1 MGRIHQ
7 KYLEKLS
14 VSYKIFDPFVKN
26 DDEKFLKLIS
36 IDEVDLKSFTHIIIA
51 TPDENHISTYSS
63 LRNNDYVGP
72 ILIEKPAFTNIKDIG
87 ILEKDKNVYV
97 GLVERS
103 NQVVINLKKHISK
116 SDILSLHFTRS
127 SNVLDSN
134 QEVNS
139 FRDVGIH
146 DLDIYDFLIG
156 IDKKDK
162 LLLNYFSNT
171 YHGFLKSKYGFFT
184 TFYWSNETLKKER
197 TVTIRCKDKTI
208 FANLIDHTISLESQD
223 KDGSEAKKELQ
234 LPNTSSVETEIVNF
248 LNNTF
253 KVKGIPAHKLF
264 LENLSIS

>member
-14 VSYKIFDPFVKN
+14 VNYKIFDPFVKKDEAKLLN
-26 DDEKFLKLIS
+26 STAIDD
-36 IDEVDLKSFTHIIIA
+36 VDLKNFTHIIIA
-51 TPDENHISTYSS
+51 TPDENHITTYNS
-63 LRNNDYVGP
+63 LRNNHYVGP
-72 ILIEKPAFTNIKDIG
+72 VLIEKPAFTSIKDVA

-103 NQVVINLKKHISK
+103 NQVVVNLKKHINK
-116 SDILSLHFTRS
+116 SDVLSLHFIRS
-127 SNVLDSN
+127 SNALNSN

-162 LLLNYFSNT
+162 FLLNYFSNT
-171 YHGFLKSKYGFFT
+171 YHGFLQSKYGFFT

-197 TVTIRCKDKTI
+197 TLTIRCKNKTI
-208 FANLIDHTISLESQD
+208 FADLIDHTISLESQNE
-223 KDGSEAKKELQ
+223 DGSEVKEEIQ
-234 LPNTSSVETEIVNF
+234 IPNTSSVETEIVNF
-248 LNNTF
+248 LNNTYT
-253 KVKGIPAHKLF
+253 VKGVPAHKLF
-264 LENLSIS
+264 LENLSII